1 MEEKEEVFEKEKS
14 SEDENDFE
22 KKKKSENAEEEKGGF
37 FSTAAFLNGE
47 SGGGAEE
54 EEEEEE
60 EDKEEEKK
68 EEETRKGVFEIS
80 SSVAD
85 QKAVPAKPS
94 PLSEDGCFEHP
105 GERSDGSRRSS
116 TSSTT
121 TTEKKKKTTLMRNRQ
136 NSSMSLSSSSITRAM
151 TPGPL
156 SIDRPECTLRRRA
169 NVKVNAGVKET
180 LTKLDEER
188 REAEKRGDFEKC
200 NELSIAMEKTK
211 REEEKRR
218 AALVAVHH
226 QKAMADA
233 IEVQRKSEVDLKRRH
248 DCEAA
253 KMKESFHVDAE
264 NLKAKKSERFDAFEK
279 ECNVIRAKAQ
289 KRKPKARAKELS
301 EIRNIQA
308 ALTKQKKYVE
318 AQEVRQK
325 GDAIERKARNETN
338 RGIEND
344 LLAKKLKLKEKLER
358 EEKQMKIKQNCC
370 AKVLRRRH
378 EEELVGLQRKFRGIF
393 NELENV
399 SKVEMREVNTNANK
413 KTSSSSSISSSS
425 SSAIDNGI
433 MLRPNLHCS
442 AFAGRLEI

>member
-22 KKKKSENAEEEKGGF
+22 KKKKSESAEEEKGGF
-37 FSTAAFLNGE
+37 FSTAAFLNSEG
-47 SGGGAEE
+47 SGGA
-54 EEEEEE
+54 EEEE

-68 EEETRKGVFEIS
+68 EEETRKGAFEIS

-85 QKAVPAKPS
+85 QKAMPAKPS
-94 PLSEDGCFEHP
+94 PLSEDGCEHP
-105 GERSDGSRRSS
+105 GERSGGSRRSS

-121 TTEKKKKTTLMRNRQ
+121 AEKKKKTTLMRNRQ
-136 NSSMSLSSSSITRAM
+136 NSSTSLLSSSSITRAM

-442 AFAGRLEI
+442 A

>member
-60 EDKEEEKK
+60 EDKEEEEEKK
-68 EEETRKGVFEIS
+68 EEERRKGVFEIS

-94 PLSEDGCFEHP
+94 PLSEDGCDHP
-105 GERSDGSRRSS
+105 GERSGGSRRSS

-121 TTEKKKKTTLMRNRQ
+121 TAEKKKKTQILRNRQ
-136 NSSMSLSSSSITRAM
+136 NSSTSLSSSSSITRAM

-413 KTSSSSSISSSS
+413 KTPSSSSISSSS

-442 AFAGRLEI
+442 A

>member
-22 KKKKSENAEEEKGGF
+22 KKKKSESAEEEKGGF
-37 FSTAAFLNGE
+37 FSTAAFLNSEG
-47 SGGGAEE
+47 SGGA
-54 EEEEEE
+54 EEEE

-68 EEETRKGVFEIS
+68 EEETRKGAFEIS

-105 GERSDGSRRSS
+105 SERSGGSRRSS

-121 TTEKKKKTTLMRNRQ
+121 AEKKKKTTLMRNRQ
-136 NSSMSLSSSSITRAM
+136 NSSTSLLSSSSITRAM

-425 SSAIDNGI
+425 SAIDNGI

-442 AFAGRLEI
+442 A

>member
-14 SEDENDFE
+14 SEENDFE

-37 FSTAAFLNGE
+37 FSTASFLNNEGD
-47 SGGGAEE
+47 GAE

-68 EEETRKGVFEIS
+68 EEETRKGAFEIS
-80 SSVAD
+80 SSGAD
-85 QKAVPAKPS
+85 QKAVPSKPS
-94 PLSEDGCFEHP
+94 PLSEDGCDHP
-105 GERSDGSRRSS
+105 GERSGGSRRSS

-121 TTEKKKKTTLMRNRQ
+121 AEKKKKTTLMRNRQ
-136 NSSMSLSSSSITRAM
+136 NSSMSLSSTSSITRTM

-233 IEVQRKSEVDLKRRH
+233 IEVQKKSEVDLKRRH
-248 DCEAA
+248 DCKAA
-253 KMKESFHVDAE
+253 KVKESFHVDAE

-358 EEKQMKIKQNCC
+358 EEKQMRIKQNCC

-378 EEELVGLQRKFRGIF
+378 EEELVGLQRKFR
-393 NELENV
+393 
-399 SKVEMREVNTNANK
+399 VEMREVNTNANK
-413 KTSSSSSISSSS
+413 KTSSSSSSISSSS

-442 AFAGRLEI
+442 A

>member
-22 KKKKSENAEEEKGGF
+22 KKKKKKSENAEEEKGGF

-68 EEETRKGVFEIS
+68 EEETRKGAFEIS

-94 PLSEDGCFEHP
+94 PLSEDGCEHP
-105 GERSDGSRRSS
+105 GERSGGSRRSS

-121 TTEKKKKTTLMRNRQ
+121 TAEKKKKTQILRNRQ
-136 NSSMSLSSSSITRAM
+136 NSSTSLSSSSSITRAM

-413 KTSSSSSISSSS
+413 KTSSSSSSSISSSSS

-442 AFAGRLEI
+442 A

>member
-1 MEEKEEVFEKEKS
+1 MEGKEEVFEKEKS

-22 KKKKSENAEEEKGGF
+22 KKKKSESAEEEKGGF

-60 EDKEEEKK
+60 DKEEEEKK
-68 EEETRKGVFEIS
+68 EEERRKGAFEIS

-94 PLSEDGCFEHP
+94 PLSEDGCDHP
-105 GERSDGSRRSS
+105 GERSGGSRRSS

-121 TTEKKKKTTLMRNRQ
+121 AEKKKKTTLMRNRQ
-136 NSSMSLSSSSITRAM
+136 NSSMSLSSSSSSITRAM

-442 AFAGRLEI
+442 A

>member
-94 PLSEDGCFEHP
+94 PLSEDGCDHP
-105 GERSDGSRRSS
+105 GERSGGSRRSS

-121 TTEKKKKTTLMRNRQ
+121 TTAEKKKKTTLMRNRQ
-136 NSSMSLSSSSITRAM
+136 NSSMSLSSSSSSITRAM

-425 SSAIDNGI
+425 SSSAIDNGI

-442 AFAGRLEI
+442 A

>member
-1 MEEKEEVFEKEKS
+1 MEGKEEVFEKEKS

-22 KKKKSENAEEEKGGF
+22 KKKKKSESAEEEKGGF

-60 EDKEEEKK
+60 EEDKEEEEEKK
-68 EEETRKGVFEIS
+68 EEERRKGAFEIS

-85 QKAVPAKPS
+85 QKAVPAKTS
-94 PLSEDGCFEHP
+94 PLSEDGCDHP
-105 GERSDGSRRSS
+105 GERSGGSRRSS

-121 TTEKKKKTTLMRNRQ
+121 TAEKKKKTQILRNRQ
-136 NSSMSLSSSSITRAM
+136 NSLTSLSSSSSITRAM

-442 AFAGRLEI
+442 A

>member
-1 MEEKEEVFEKEKS
+1 MEEKEEVCEKEKS

-47 SGGGAEE
+47 SGGGTEE
-54 EEEEEE
+54 EEEG
-60 EDKEEEKK
+60 DKEEEEKK
-68 EEETRKGVFEIS
+68 EEERRIGAFEIS

-94 PLSEDGCFEHP
+94 PLSEDGCDHP
-105 GERSDGSRRSS
+105 GERSGGSRRSS

-121 TTEKKKKTTLMRNRQ
+121 AEKKKKTTLMRNRQ
-136 NSSMSLSSSSITRAM
+136 NSSMSLSSSSSSITRAM

-442 AFAGRLEI
+442 A

>member
-1 MEEKEEVFEKEKS
+1 MEEEKEEVFEKEKS

-22 KKKKSENAEEEKGGF
+22 KKKKSESAEEEKGGF

-60 EDKEEEKK
+60 EEDKEEEEKK
-68 EEETRKGVFEIS
+68 EEERRKGVFEIS

-94 PLSEDGCFEHP
+94 PLSEDGCDHP
-105 GERSDGSRRSS
+105 GERSGGSRRSS

-121 TTEKKKKTTLMRNRQ
+121 TAEKKKKTQILRNRQ
-136 NSSMSLSSSSITRAM
+136 NSSTSLSSSSSITRAM

-442 AFAGRLEI
+442 A

>member
-14 SEDENDFE
+14 SEENDFE

-85 QKAVPAKPS
+85 QKAVPSKPS
-94 PLSEDGCFEHP
+94 PLSEDGCEHP
-105 GERSDGSRRSS
+105 GERSGGSRRSS

-121 TTEKKKKTTLMRNRQ
+121 AEKQKKTTLMRNRQ
-136 NSSMSLSSSSITRAM
+136 NSSMSLSSTSSITRTM

-442 AFAGRLEI
+442 A

>member
-14 SEDENDFE
+14 SEDEKDFE

-37 FSTAAFLNGE
+37 FSTAAFLNSEG
-47 SGGGAEE
+47 SGGA
-54 EEEEEE
+54 EEEE

-68 EEETRKGVFEIS
+68 EEETRKGAFEIS

-94 PLSEDGCFEHP
+94 PLSEDGCDHP
-105 GERSDGSRRSS
+105 GERSGGSRRSS

-121 TTEKKKKTTLMRNRQ
+121 AEKKKKTTLMRNRQ
-136 NSSMSLSSSSITRAM
+136 NSSMSLSSTSSSITRAM

-413 KTSSSSSISSSS
+413 KTPSSSSISSSS

-442 AFAGRLEI
+442 A

>member
-22 KKKKSENAEEEKGGF
+22 KKKKSESAEEEKGGF

-60 EDKEEEKK
+60 EDKEEEEEKK
-68 EEETRKGVFEIS
+68 EEERRKGVFEIS

-94 PLSEDGCFEHP
+94 PLSEDGCDHP
-105 GERSDGSRRSS
+105 GERSGGSRRSS

-121 TTEKKKKTTLMRNRQ
+121 AEKKKKTTLMRNRQ
-136 NSSMSLSSSSITRAM
+136 NSSTSLLSSSSITRAM

-442 AFAGRLEI
+442 A

>member
-22 KKKKSENAEEEKGGF
+22 KKKKKKSENAEEEKGGF

-94 PLSEDGCFEHP
+94 PLSEDGCDHP
-105 GERSDGSRRSS
+105 GERSGGSRRSKQDDVDAKQAKFVDVFIVVVVVDHQS
-116 TSSTT
+116 DD
-121 TTEKKKKTTLMRNRQ
+121 
-136 NSSMSLSSSSITRAM
+136 
-151 TPGPL
+151 PGTV
-156 SIDRPECTLRRRA
+156 IDRPARVYVATTA

-425 SSAIDNGI
+425 SSSAIDNGI

-442 AFAGRLEI
+442 A

>member
-14 SEDENDFE
+14 SEENDFE

-37 FSTAAFLNGE
+37 FSTASFLNNEGD
-47 SGGGAEE
+47 GAE

-94 PLSEDGCFEHP
+94 PLSEDGCDHP
-105 GERSDGSRRSS
+105 GGERSGGSRRSS

-121 TTEKKKKTTLMRNRQ
+121 AEKKKKTTLMRNRQ
-136 NSSMSLSSSSITRAM
+136 NSSMSLSSTSSITRTM

-233 IEVQRKSEVDLKRRH
+233 IEVQKKSEVDLKRRH

-264 NLKAKKSERFDAFEK
+264 NLKAKKSERFDAFEN
-279 ECNVIRAKAQ
+279 ECNIIRAKAQ

-413 KTSSSSSISSSS
+413 KTSSSSSSISSSS

-442 AFAGRLEI
+442 A

>member
-14 SEDENDFE
+14 SEENDFE

-37 FSTAAFLNGE
+37 FSTASFLNNEGD
-47 SGGGAEE
+47 GAEE

-68 EEETRKGVFEIS
+68 EEETTKGAFEIS
-80 SSVAD
+80 SSGAD
-85 QKAVPAKPS
+85 QKAVPSKPS
-94 PLSEDGCFEHP
+94 PLSEDGCDHP
-105 GERSDGSRRSS
+105 GERSGGSRRSS

-121 TTEKKKKTTLMRNRQ
+121 AEKKKKTTLMRNRQ
-136 NSSMSLSSSSITRAM
+136 NSSMSLSSTSSITRTM

-233 IEVQRKSEVDLKRRH
+233 IEVQKKSEVDLKRRH

-399 SKVEMREVNTNANK
+399 SEVEVREVNTNANK

-442 AFAGRLEI
+442 A

>member
-37 FSTAAFLNGE
+37 FSTAAFLNSEG
-47 SGGGAEE
+47 SGGAEE

-68 EEETRKGVFEIS
+68 EEETRKGAFEIS

-94 PLSEDGCFEHP
+94 PLSEDGCEHP
-105 GERSDGSRRSS
+105 GERSGGSRRSS

-121 TTEKKKKTTLMRNRQ
+121 AEKKKKTTLMRNRQ
-136 NSSMSLSSSSITRAM
+136 NSSTSLLSSSSITRAM

-248 DCEAA
+248 DYEAA

-338 RGIEND
+338 LGIEND

-413 KTSSSSSISSSS
+413 KTSSSSSSISSSS

-442 AFAGRLEI
+442 A

>member
-1 MEEKEEVFEKEKS
+1 MEEKEEVFEKEKC
-14 SEDENDFE
+14 SEENDFE

-37 FSTAAFLNGE
+37 FSTASFLNNEGD
-47 SGGGAEE
+47 GAE

-68 EEETRKGVFEIS
+68 EEETRKGAFEIS
-80 SSVAD
+80 SSGAD
-85 QKAVPAKPS
+85 QKAVPSKPS
-94 PLSEDGCFEHP
+94 PLSEDGCDHP
-105 GERSDGSRRSS
+105 GERSGGSRRSS

-121 TTEKKKKTTLMRNRQ
+121 AEKKKKTTLMRNRQ
-136 NSSMSLSSSSITRAM
+136 NSSMSLSSTSSITRTM

-233 IEVQRKSEVDLKRRH
+233 IEVQKKSEVDLKRRH

-378 EEELVGLQRKFRGIF
+378 EEELVGLQRKFR
-393 NELENV
+393 
-399 SKVEMREVNTNANK
+399 VEMREVNTNANK
-413 KTSSSSSISSSS
+413 KTSSSSSSISSSS

-442 AFAGRLEI
+442 A

>member
-14 SEDENDFE
+14 SEENDFE

-37 FSTAAFLNGE
+37 FSTASFLNNEGD
-47 SGGGAEE
+47 GAE

-68 EEETRKGVFEIS
+68 QEETTKGAFEIS
-80 SSVAD
+80 SSGAD
-85 QKAVPAKPS
+85 QKAVPSKPS
-94 PLSEDGCFEHP
+94 PLSEDGCDHP
-105 GERSDGSRRSS
+105 GERSGGSRRSS

-121 TTEKKKKTTLMRNRQ
+121 AEKQKKTTLMRNRR
-136 NSSMSLSSSSITRAM
+136 NSSTSLSSSSSITRAM

-169 NVKVNAGVKET
+169 NVSRDAAVKET

-233 IEVQRKSEVDLKRRH
+233 IEVQKKSEVDLKRRH

-358 EEKQMKIKQNCC
+358 EEKQMRIKQNCC

-413 KTSSSSSISSSS
+413 KTSSSSSSISSSS

-442 AFAGRLEI
+442 A

>member
-1 MEEKEEVFEKEKS
+1 MEEEKEEVFEKEKS

-22 KKKKSENAEEEKGGF
+22 KKKKKKKSGNAEEEKGGF
-37 FSTAAFLNGE
+37 FSTAAFLNSE

-68 EEETRKGVFEIS
+68 EEETRKGAFEIS
-80 SSVAD
+80 SSIAD
-85 QKAVPAKPS
+85 QKAVPAKTS
-94 PLSEDGCFEHP
+94 PLSEDGCDHP
-105 GERSDGSRRSS
+105 GERSGGSRRSS

-121 TTEKKKKTTLMRNRQ
+121 TAEKKKKTQILRNRQ
-136 NSSMSLSSSSITRAM
+136 NSSTSLSSSSSITRAM

-248 DCEAA
+248 DYEAA

-344 LLAKKLKLKEKLER
+344 LLAKKLSLKEKLER

-413 KTSSSSSISSSS
+413 KTSSSSSSISSSS

-442 AFAGRLEI
+442 A

>member
-14 SEDENDFE
+14 SEENDFE

-37 FSTAAFLNGE
+37 FSTASFLNNEGD
-47 SGGGAEE
+47 GAE

-68 EEETRKGVFEIS
+68 EEETRKGAFEIS
-80 SSVAD
+80 SSGAD
-85 QKAVPAKPS
+85 QKAVPSKPS
-94 PLSEDGCFEHP
+94 PLSEDGCDHP
-105 GERSDGSRRSS
+105 GERSGGSRRSS

-121 TTEKKKKTTLMRNRQ
+121 AEKQKKTTLMRNRR
-136 NSSMSLSSSSITRAM
+136 NSSTSLSSSSSITRAM

-169 NVKVNAGVKET
+169 NVSRDAAVKET

-233 IEVQRKSEVDLKRRH
+233 IEVQKKSEVDLKRRH

-358 EEKQMKIKQNCC
+358 EEKQMRIKQNCC

-413 KTSSSSSISSSS
+413 KTSSSSSSISSSS

-442 AFAGRLEI
+442 A

>member
-1 MEEKEEVFEKEKS
+1 MEGKEEVFEKEKS

-22 KKKKSENAEEEKGGF
+22 KKKKKSESAEEEKGGF

-60 EDKEEEKK
+60 DKEEEEKK
-68 EEETRKGVFEIS
+68 EEERRKGAFEIS

-94 PLSEDGCFEHP
+94 PLSEDGCDHP
-105 GERSDGSRRSS
+105 GERSGGSRRSS

-121 TTEKKKKTTLMRNRQ
+121 AEKKKKTTLMRNRQ
-136 NSSMSLSSSSITRAM
+136 NSSMSLSSSSSITKAM

-442 AFAGRLEI
+442 A

>member
-22 KKKKSENAEEEKGGF
+22 KKKKSESAEEEKGGF

-60 EDKEEEKK
+60 EDKEEEEKK
-68 EEETRKGVFEIS
+68 EEERRKGAFEIS
-80 SSVAD
+80 SLVAD

-94 PLSEDGCFEHP
+94 PLSEDGCDHP
-105 GERSDGSRRSS
+105 GERSGGSRRSS

-121 TTEKKKKTTLMRNRQ
+121 AEKKKKTTLMRNRQ
-136 NSSMSLSSSSITRAM
+136 NSSMSLSSSSSSITRAM

-264 NLKAKKSERFDAFEK
+264 NLKAKKSERFDAFEN
-279 ECNVIRAKAQ
+279 ECNIIRAKAQ

-338 RGIEND
+338 RGIESD

-425 SSAIDNGI
+425 SAIDNGI

-442 AFAGRLEI
+442 A

>member
-22 KKKKSENAEEEKGGF
+22 KKKKSESAEEEKGGF

-60 EDKEEEKK
+60 EDKEEEEKK
-68 EEETRKGVFEIS
+68 EEERRIGAFEIS

-94 PLSEDGCFEHP
+94 PLSEDGCDHP
-105 GERSDGSRRSS
+105 GERSGGSRRSS

-121 TTEKKKKTTLMRNRQ
+121 AEKKKKTTLMRNRQ
-136 NSSMSLSSSSITRAM
+136 NSSMSLSSTSSSITRAM

-442 AFAGRLEI
+442 A